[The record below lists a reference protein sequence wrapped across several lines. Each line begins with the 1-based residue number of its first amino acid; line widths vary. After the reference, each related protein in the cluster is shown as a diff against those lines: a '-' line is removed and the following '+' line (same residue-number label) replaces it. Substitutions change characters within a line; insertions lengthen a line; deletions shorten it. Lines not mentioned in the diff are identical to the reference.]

1 MPPDSVDGPYRYHS
15 VTFDGLVPDST
26 YAYRVGDGTRWSEWF
41 HAEAA
46 NDQPEPFSFIY
57 LGDAQ
62 NNLRSHWSR
71 AVRAAYSTAP
81 DAAFAVHAGDL
92 VNRAHRN
99 VEWGRWHQAG
109 DWIQSMVPTVPVPG
123 NHEYSSDD
131 EDWGLFVGPAGFEA
145 PGGRPS
151 LSTHWRPQF
160 ALPTNGPEGLNET
173 VYFLDHQGLR
183 VIGLNTMA
191 AKLDSTMLQ
200 RQTEWLEATL
210 QDAAT
215 RWIIVTM
222 HHPLFASAEG
232 RENPALRRAW
242 RPLFQ
247 EYGVDLVLQGH
258 DHTYA
263 RGRTQN
269 LTQGVNARPSSGPVY
284 VNSVSGAKMYS
295 LKDDRWEN
303 YDDIELKRGA
313 ENTQL
318 FQVVRVERDTM
329 KYRSYTATGEQY
341 DAFDLVK
348 RPGETP
354 NELINR
360 VSPNNKERTF
370 DNTIPSEQSN

>member
-1 MPPDSVDGPYRYHS
+1 M
-15 VTFDGLVPDST
+15 
-26 YAYRVGDGTRWSEWF
+26 
-41 HAEAA
+41 
-46 NDQPEPFSFIY
+46 
-57 LGDAQ
+57 
-62 NNLRSHWSR
+62 
-71 AVRAAYSTAP
+71 
-81 DAAFAVHAGDL
+81 
-92 VNRAHRN
+92 
-99 VEWGRWHQAG
+99 EWGRWHQAG

-131 EDWGLFVGPAGFEA
+131 EDWGLFVGPAGFEE
-145 PGGRPS
+145 PGGRPA

-173 VYFLDHQGLR
+173 VYFFDHQGLR

-200 RQTEWLEATL
+200 RQTEWLDSTL
-210 QDAAT
+210 QDTNA
-215 RWIIVTM
+215 RWIVVTM

-232 RENPALRRAW
+232 RKNPKLRQAW
-242 RPLFQ
+242 RPLFE

-295 LKDDRWEN
+295 LKEDRWEN
-303 YDDIELKRGA
+303 YDGIGLKRGA

-318 FQVVRVERDTM
+318 FQVVRVERDTLR
-329 KYRSYTATGEQY
+329 YRSYTVTGNQY
-341 DAFDLVK
+341 DAFNLVQ
-348 RPGETP
+348 REGEAP
-354 NELINR
+354 NEMIRR
-360 VSPNNKERTF
+360 VPDDAGERTHE
-370 DNTIPSEQSN
+370 NTIPYDRP